1 MFTSLTSRFMGGLR
15 GTLGGI
21 RVIAPARIK
30 NLLRV
35 KEGCLGL
42 YDLRTMSCSR
52 LQCMKK
58 QARIPLWPKWQ
69 YWFAGLGEDWNLSE
83 GKWRGADS
91 LWQRWG
97 LVASPED
104 CKSQPGPECKHSR
117 ISSLSRLICHQSRC
131 TAWAEYSH
139 VRLMIWEGFFSSRER
154 IVSKRAVAERER
166 LHPHC
171 APVATPFQRRWSQAA
186 EMLTD
191 STFKHSCASSF
202 ADDRA
207 DIVTELKKAESCF
220 TRPLWT
226 AS

>member
-30 NLLRV
+30 NLLWV

-52 LQCMKK
+52 LQCGMKK

-69 YWFAGLGEDWNLSE
+69 YWLAGLGVDWNLSE

-104 CKSQPGPECKHSR
+104 CKSQPGPQCKRSR

-131 TAWAEYSH
+131 TAWAECSH
-139 VRLMIWEGFFSSRER
+139 VRLMIREGF
-154 IVSKRAVAERER
+154 
-166 LHPHC
+166 L
-171 APVATPFQRRWSQAA
+171 AA
-186 EMLTD
+186 EKEKWAREPWLKGNGSTLIVHQSRLLFRGAGARLQRCWLTAR
-191 STFKHSCASSF
+191 SN
-202 ADDRA
+202 
-207 DIVTELKKAESCF
+207 
-220 TRPLWT
+220 T
-226 AS
+226 AAPALLRMTGQTLSLS